1 MMIDLTTP
9 INTLKESLDKVQL
22 NEQNTAT
29 YERLKILISILE
41 NRINGLGAIVC
52 NPSYLNNIA
61 SYLSSIQNY
70 VDSDIANSSSGA
82 YRNLSGQID
91 NIIAQLPH
99 IPATEKT
106 DIKQSLNQI
115 ISTYKKQNENIIEK
129 IKQEKNDLEKE
140 VSSLKQKVS
149 ALEQQVNNKEQ
160 ELTTLS
166 ESFKQQ
172 FTSAQN
178 LRDQNDRERL
188 NNTLLLWDEAGKK
201 YSKQIKESE
210 ENIQKQ
216 FDEKYEDLKQ
226 QTGSIVSYM
235 EERQEEIKKIYGLIG
250 DMVSC
255 GEYKK
260 YANDEH
266 KTANILFWISFGL
279 FCAAAVVMVI
289 AIICELFNEGDFSW
303 WTILTRLP
311 IALVILLPAFY
322 TAIEA
327 RKRRNQEIA
336 LRDFEIKIANIDPY
350 LKNIDFVESERENS
364 GQSATDGS
372 KTARDLKI
380 ELAKEFFSIKQVKD
394 TENIVFPKDAIEF
407 FEKIMSFCDRREK

>member
-1 MMIDLTTP
+1 MIDLITP
-9 INTLKESLDKVQL
+9 INTLKESLEKVQL
-22 NEQNTAT
+22 NEQNAAT
-29 YERLKILISILE
+29 YERLKVLISILE
-41 NRINGLGAIVC
+41 NRINGLGVIVC
-52 NPSYLNNIA
+52 NPTYLNNIA

-70 VDSDIANSSSGA
+70 VNSDIANSSSGA
-82 YRNLSGQID
+82 YRNLSGQMD

-99 IPATEKT
+99 IPATEKS

-115 ISTYKKQNENIIEK
+115 INTYKKQNENIIEK
-129 IKQEKNDLEKE
+129 IKQEKNDLEKD

-149 ALEQQVNNKEQ
+149 TLEQQINNKEK
-160 ELTTLS
+160 ELTTLL

-172 FTSAQN
+172 FTSSQN
-178 LRDQNDRERL
+178 HRDQSARERL

-201 YSKQIKESE
+201 YSEQIKKSE
-210 ENIQKQ
+210 DNIQKQ

-226 QTGSIVSYM
+226 QTSSIISYM

-266 KTANILFWISFGL
+266 KTANVLFWTSFGL
-279 FCAAAVVMVI
+279 FCTAAVVMIV
-289 AIICELFNEGDFSW
+289 ATICELFNKGDFSW
-303 WTILTRLP
+303 WTVLTRLP

-350 LKNIDFVESERENS
+350 LKNIDFVETERENS
-364 GQSATDGS
+364 GQLFQEGT

>member
-1 MMIDLTTP
+1 MIDLNTP

-22 NEQNTAT
+22 SEQNAPT
-29 YERLKILISILE
+29 YEKLRILISILE
-41 NRINGLGAIVC
+41 NRVNGMGVKIC
-52 NPSYLNNIA
+52 NQTYLNNIV
-61 SYLSSIQNY
+61 SYLSSIQGFVNN
-70 VDSDIANSSSGA
+70 DILTPSASYYTNIPA
-82 YRNLSGQID
+82 QID
-91 NIIAQLPH
+91 NIVAQLTH
-99 IPATEKT
+99 IPVTNKT
-106 DIKQSLNQI
+106 DTKQSLNQI
-115 ISTYKKQNENIIEK
+115 IDTYKKQNNSIIEK
-129 IKQEKNDLEKE
+129 IQQEKASLEKE
-140 VSSLKQKVS
+140 VETLKQKITT
-149 ALEQQVNNKEQ
+149 LENQITNKET
-160 ELTTLS
+160 ELNSLS
-166 ESFKQQ
+166 ESFKKQ
-172 FTSAQN
+172 FIDSQTS
-178 LRDQNDRERL
+178 RERTFRTQQDNML
-188 NNTLLLWDEAGKK
+188 QSWDDAGKK
-201 YSKQIKESE
+201 YSLQVQTNE
-210 ENIQKQ
+210 ENIQKK

-226 QTGSIVSYM
+226 QTNSIVAYM

-266 KTANILFWISFGL
+266 EAANIMFWTSFGL
-279 FCAAAVVMVI
+279 FCTAAVVMIV
-289 AIICELFNEGDFSW
+289 ATICELFNEGDFSW
-303 WTILTRLP
+303 WTVLTRLP

-350 LKNIDFVESERENS
+350 LKNIDFVESERESS
-364 GQSATDGS
+364 GQQVPDGT

-407 FEKIMSFCDRREK
+407 FEKIMSFCDRKKE

>member
-1 MMIDLTTP
+1 MIDLITP
-9 INTLKESLDKVQL
+9 INALKESLEKVQL
-22 NEQNTAT
+22 NEQNMAT
-29 YERLKILISILE
+29 YERLKVLISILE
-41 NRINGLGAIVC
+41 NRINGLGVIVC
-52 NPSYLNNIA
+52 NPTYLNNIA

-70 VDSDIANSSSGA
+70 VNSDIANSSSGA
-82 YRNLSGQID
+82 YRNLSGQMD

-99 IPATEKT
+99 IPATEKS

-115 ISTYKKQNENIIEK
+115 INTYKKQNENIIEK
-129 IKQEKNDLEKE
+129 IKKEKDDLERE

-149 ALEQQVNNKEQ
+149 TLEQQINNKEQ

-172 FTSAQN
+172 FTSSQDQ
-178 LRDQNDRERL
+178 RDQSARERL

-201 YSKQIKESE
+201 YSEQIKKSE
-210 ENIQKQ
+210 DNIQKQ

-226 QTGSIVSYM
+226 QTSSIISYM

-266 KTANILFWISFGL
+266 KTANVLFWTSFGL
-279 FCAAAVVMVI
+279 FCTAAVVMIV
-289 AIICELFNEGDFSW
+289 ATICELFNKGDFSW
-303 WTILTRLP
+303 WTVLTRLP

-350 LKNIDFVESERENS
+350 LKNIDFVETERENS
-364 GQSATDGS
+364 GQLFQEGT

>member
-1 MMIDLTTP
+1 MIDLITP
-9 INTLKESLDKVQL
+9 INTLKESLEKVQL
-22 NEQNTAT
+22 NEQNAAT
-29 YERLKILISILE
+29 YERLKVLISILE
-41 NRINGLGAIVC
+41 NRTNGLGVIVC
-52 NPSYLNNIA
+52 NPTYLNNIA

-70 VDSDIANSSSGA
+70 VNSDIANSSSGA
-82 YRNLSGQID
+82 YRNLSGQMD
-91 NIIAQLPH
+91 NIIAQLPY
-99 IPATEKT
+99 IPATEKS

-115 ISTYKKQNENIIEK
+115 INTYKKQNENIIEK
-129 IKQEKNDLEKE
+129 IKQEKNDLEKD

-149 ALEQQVNNKEQ
+149 TLEQQINNKEQ

-172 FTSAQN
+172 FTSSQN
-178 LRDQNDRERL
+178 QRDQSARERL

-201 YSKQIKESE
+201 YSEQIKESE
-210 ENIQKQ
+210 DNIQKK

-226 QTGSIVSYM
+226 QTNSIVAYM

-266 KTANILFWISFGL
+266 KAANKLFWTSFCL
-279 FCAAAVVMVI
+279 FCIAAVAMIV
-289 AIICELFNEGDFSW
+289 ATICELFNEGDFSW
-303 WTILTRLP
+303 WTVLTRLP

-350 LKNIDFVESERENS
+350 LKNIDFVESERESS
-364 GQSATDGS
+364 GQQVPDGT

-407 FEKIMSFCDRREK
+407 FEKFMSFCDRREK

>member
-1 MMIDLTTP
+1 MIDLITP
-9 INTLKESLDKVQL
+9 LNTLKESLNKVQL
-22 NEQNTAT
+22 NEQNATT
-29 YERLKILISILE
+29 YEKLNVLISILE
-41 NRINGLGAIVC
+41 NRINGLGVLVC
-52 NPSYLNNIA
+52 NPTYLNNIV

-70 VDSDIANSSSGA
+70 VNSDITNPSSGA

-91 NIIAQLPH
+91 NIVAQLPH
-99 IPATEKT
+99 IPVTEKV

-115 ISTYKKQNENIIEK
+115 INIYKKQNENIVDK
-129 IKQEKNDLEKE
+129 INQEKDDLEKE
-140 VSSLKQKVS
+140 LSSLKQKVS
-149 ALEQQVNNKEQ
+149 LLEQQVTSKEQ

-172 FTSAQN
+172 FTSSQN
-178 LRDQNDRERL
+178 LRDQHARERL
-188 NNTLLLWDEAGKK
+188 DNTLLLWDEAGKK
-201 YSKQIKESE
+201 YSEQIKESE
-210 ENIQKQ
+210 DNIQKK
-216 FDEKYEDLKQ
+216 FDEKYENLKQ
-226 QTGSIVSYM
+226 QTDTIVSYM
-235 EERQEEIKKIYGLIG
+235 EGRQEEIKKIYGLIG

-266 KTANILFWISFGL
+266 KAANIMFWTSFGL
-279 FCAAAVVMVI
+279 FCAAAVVMIV
-289 AIICELFNEGDFSW
+289 ATFCELFNEGDFSW

-322 TAIEA
+322 TAIES

-350 LKNIDFVESERENS
+350 LKNIDFVESERESS
-364 GQSATDGS
+364 GQPISEGS

-380 ELAKEFFSIKQVKD
+380 ELAKEFFSIKPVKD
-394 TENIVFPKDAIEF
+394 TDNIVFPKDAIEF
-407 FEKIMSFCDRREK
+407 FEKFMSLCDRKER